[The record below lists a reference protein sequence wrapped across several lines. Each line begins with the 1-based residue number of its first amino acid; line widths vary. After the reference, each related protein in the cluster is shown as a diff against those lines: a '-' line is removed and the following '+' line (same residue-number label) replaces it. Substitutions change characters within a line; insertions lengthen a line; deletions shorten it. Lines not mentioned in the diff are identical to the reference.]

1 MHTYINDE
9 MITYVV
15 ILTVV
20 SRGNVEVMKL
30 IAVSIA
36 LESKEL

>member
-20 SRGNVEVMKL
+20 SRGNVEVKKL